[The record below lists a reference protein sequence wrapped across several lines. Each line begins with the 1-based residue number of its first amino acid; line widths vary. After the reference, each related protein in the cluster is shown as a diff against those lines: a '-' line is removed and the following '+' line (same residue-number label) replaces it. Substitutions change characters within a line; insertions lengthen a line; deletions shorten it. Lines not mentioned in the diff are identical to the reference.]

1 MAAFRRPGGAERKS
15 DQRAFAHL
23 PVLSAEVEFVL
34 QTRGPEHVAEIVAA
48 LGRAG
53 FGAEVIRD

>member
-1 MAAFRRPGGAERKS
+1 
-15 DQRAFAHL
+15 
-23 PVLSAEVEFVL
+23 VL

-53 FGAEVIRD
+53 FGAEVVGD